1 MSFGEIIVILIVAIL
16 VLGPDKLPEAIVQIA
31 KILKALK
38 RNIDDAKSSIEKEV
52 RINDLKEEAKK
63 YKDEFSSANENI
75 RKKLSFEEFDDLK
88 RDILDKT
95 KVDLTFD
102 SRENSTPSPNEQNP
116 NENQKPK
123 LNPFENQK
131 PKLNPFE
138 NQKPKLN
145 PFENQE
151 KVEK

>member
-1 MSFGEIIVILIVAIL
+1 MSFGEIIVILVVAIL

-31 KILKALK
+31 KILKAVK
-38 RNIDDAKSSIEKEV
+38 RNIDDAKSSIEKEI

-63 YKDEFSSANENI
+63 YKDEFSSTNENI

-102 SRENSTPSPNEQNP
+102 SRDDKVKNNPSGQNLNTEEKPNLS
-116 NENQKPK
+116 K
-123 LNPFENQK
+123 LETQDKNGKIN
-131 PKLNPFE
+131 
-138 NQKPKLN
+138 
-145 PFENQE
+145 
-151 KVEK
+151 V

>member
-1 MSFGEIIVILIVAIL
+1 MSFGEIIVILVVAIL

-31 KILKALK
+31 KILKAVK
-38 RNIDDAKSSIEKEV
+38 RNIDDAKSSIEKEI

-63 YKDEFSSANENI
+63 YKDEFSSTNENI

-102 SRENSTPSPNEQNP
+102 SRDDKVKNNLSGQNLNTEEKPNLS
-116 NENQKPK
+116 K
-123 LNPFENQK
+123 LETQDKNGKIN
-131 PKLNPFE
+131 
-138 NQKPKLN
+138 
-145 PFENQE
+145 
-151 KVEK
+151 V

>member
-52 RINDLKEEAKK
+52 RINDLKEEVKK

-123 LNPFENQK
+123 LNPFENQ
-131 PKLNPFE
+131 
-138 NQKPKLN
+138 
-145 PFENQE
+145 E

>member
-1 MSFGEIIVILIVAIL
+1 MIVILVVAIL

-31 KILKALK
+31 KILKAVK
-38 RNIDDAKSSIEKEV
+38 RNIDDAKSSIEKEI

-63 YKDEFSSANENI
+63 YKDEFSSTNENI

-102 SRENSTPSPNEQNP
+102 SRDDKVKNNLSGQNLNTEEKPNLTRLETQDKNGKI
-116 NENQKPK
+116 N
-123 LNPFENQK
+123 
-131 PKLNPFE
+131 
-138 NQKPKLN
+138 
-145 PFENQE
+145 
-151 KVEK
+151 V

>member
-1 MSFGEIIVILIVAIL
+1 MSFGEIIVILVVAIL

-31 KILKALK
+31 KILKAVK
-38 RNIDDAKSSIEKEV
+38 RNIDDAKSSIEKEI

-63 YKDEFSSANENI
+63 YKDEFSSTNENI

-102 SRENSTPSPNEQNP
+102 SRDDNTKNNLSGQNL
-116 NENQKPK
+116 NTEEK
-123 LNPFENQK
+123 LNLS
-131 PKLNPFE
+131 KLE
-138 NQKPKLN
+138 TQDKT
-145 PFENQE
+145 E
-151 KVEK
+151 K

>member
-116 NENQKPK
+116 NENQKS
-123 LNPFENQK
+123 
-131 PKLNPFE
+131 
-138 NQKPKLN
+138 KLN

>member
-1 MSFGEIIVILIVAIL
+1 MSFGEIIVILVVAIL

-31 KILKALK
+31 KILKAVK
-38 RNIDDAKSSIEKEV
+38 RNIDDAKSSIEKEI

-63 YKDEFSSANENI
+63 YKDEFSSTNENI

-102 SRENSTPSPNEQNP
+102 SRDDKVKNNLSGQNLNAEEKPNLS
-116 NENQKPK
+116 K
-123 LNPFENQK
+123 LETQDKNGKIN
-131 PKLNPFE
+131 
-138 NQKPKLN
+138 
-145 PFENQE
+145 
-151 KVEK
+151 V

>member
-1 MSFGEIIVILIVAIL
+1 MSFGEIIVILVVAIL

-31 KILKALK
+31 KILKAVK
-38 RNIDDAKSSIEKEV
+38 RNIDDAKSSIEKEI

-63 YKDEFSSANENI
+63 YKDEFSSTNENI

-102 SRENSTPSPNEQNP
+102 SRDDKVKNNLSGQNLNTEEKPNLS
-116 NENQKPK
+116 K
-123 LNPFENQK
+123 LETQDK
-131 PKLNPFE
+131 T
-138 NQKPKLN
+138 
-145 PFENQE
+145 E
-151 KVEK
+151 K

>member
-1 MSFGEIIVILIVAIL
+1 MSFGEIIVILVVAIL

-31 KILKALK
+31 KILKAVK
-38 RNIDDAKSSIEKEV
+38 RNIDDAKSSMEKEI

-63 YKDEFSSANENI
+63 YKDEFSSTNENI

-102 SRENSTPSPNEQNP
+102 SRDDKVKNNLSGQNLNTEEKPNLS
-116 NENQKPK
+116 K
-123 LNPFENQK
+123 LETQDKNGKIN
-131 PKLNPFE
+131 
-138 NQKPKLN
+138 
-145 PFENQE
+145 
-151 KVEK
+151 V

>member
-38 RNIDDAKSSIEKEV
+38 RNIDDAKSSIEKEI

-102 SRENSTPSPNEQNP
+102 SRENSTPGPNEQTP

-123 LNPFENQK
+123 LNPFEI
-131 PKLNPFE
+131 
-138 NQKPKLN
+138 
-145 PFENQE
+145 QE

>member
-1 MSFGEIIVILIVAIL
+1 MSFGEIIVILVVAIL

-31 KILKALK
+31 KILKAVK
-38 RNIDDAKSSIEKEV
+38 RNIDDAKSSIEKEI

-63 YKDEFSSANENI
+63 YKDEFSSTNENI

-102 SRENSTPSPNEQNP
+102 SRDDKVKNNLSGQNLNTKEKPNLS
-116 NENQKPK
+116 K
-123 LNPFENQK
+123 LETQDK
-131 PKLNPFE
+131 T
-138 NQKPKLN
+138 
-145 PFENQE
+145 E
-151 KVEK
+151 K

>member
-1 MSFGEIIVILIVAIL
+1 MSFGEIIVILVVAIL

-31 KILKALK
+31 KILKAVK
-38 RNIDDAKSSIEKEV
+38 RNIDDAKSTIEKEI

-63 YKDEFSSANENI
+63 YKDEFSSTNENI

-102 SRENSTPSPNEQNP
+102 SRDDKVKNNLSGQNLNTEEKPNLS
-116 NENQKPK
+116 K
-123 LNPFENQK
+123 LETQDKNGKIN
-131 PKLNPFE
+131 
-138 NQKPKLN
+138 
-145 PFENQE
+145 
-151 KVEK
+151 V

>member
-1 MSFGEIIVILIVAIL
+1 MSFGEIIVILVVAIL

-31 KILKALK
+31 KILKAVK
-38 RNIDDAKSSIEKEV
+38 RNIDDAKSSIEKEI

-63 YKDEFSSANENI
+63 YKDEFSSTNENI

-102 SRENSTPSPNEQNP
+102 SRDDKIKNNLSGQNLNTEEKPNLS
-116 NENQKPK
+116 K
-123 LNPFENQK
+123 LETQDKNGKIN
-131 PKLNPFE
+131 
-138 NQKPKLN
+138 
-145 PFENQE
+145 
-151 KVEK
+151 V

>member
-1 MSFGEIIVILIVAIL
+1 MSFGEIIVILVVAIL

-31 KILKALK
+31 KILKAVK
-38 RNIDDAKSSIEKEV
+38 RNIDDAKSSIEKEI

-63 YKDEFSSANENI
+63 YKDEFSSTNENI

-102 SRENSTPSPNEQNP
+102 SRDDNVKNNLSRQNL
-116 NENQKPK
+116 NTEKKSNLSK
-123 LNPFENQK
+123 LETQDK
-131 PKLNPFE
+131 T
-138 NQKPKLN
+138 
-145 PFENQE
+145 E
-151 KVEK
+151 K

>member
-1 MSFGEIIVILIVAIL
+1 GEIIVILIVAIL

-38 RNIDDAKSSIEKEV
+38 RNIDDAKSSIEKEI

-123 LNPFENQK
+123 LNPFENQ
-131 PKLNPFE
+131 
-138 NQKPKLN
+138 
-145 PFENQE
+145 E

>member
-1 MSFGEIIVILIVAIL
+1 MSFGEIIVILVIAIL

-31 KILKALK
+31 KILKAVK
-38 RNIDDAKSSIEKEV
+38 RNIDDAKSSIEKEI

-63 YKDEFSSANENI
+63 YKDEFSSTNENI

-102 SRENSTPSPNEQNP
+102 SRDDKVKNNLSGQNLNTEEKPNLS
-116 NENQKPK
+116 K
-123 LNPFENQK
+123 LETQDK
-131 PKLNPFE
+131 T
-138 NQKPKLN
+138 
-145 PFENQE
+145 E
-151 KVEK
+151 K

>member
-1 MSFGEIIVILIVAIL
+1 MSFGEIIVILVVAIL

-31 KILKALK
+31 KILKAVK
-38 RNIDDAKSSIEKEV
+38 RNIDDAKSSIEKEI

-63 YKDEFSSANENI
+63 YKDEFSSTNENI

-102 SRENSTPSPNEQNP
+102 SRDDNTKNNLSGQNLNTKEKPNPS
-116 NENQKPK
+116 K
-123 LNPFENQK
+123 LETQDK
-131 PKLNPFE
+131 T
-138 NQKPKLN
+138 
-145 PFENQE
+145 E
-151 KVEK
+151 K

>member
-1 MSFGEIIVILIVAIL
+1 MSFGEIIVILVVAIL

-31 KILKALK
+31 KILKAIK
-38 RNIDDAKSSIEKEV
+38 HNIDDAKSSIEKEI

-63 YKDEFSSANENI
+63 YKDEFSSTNENI

-102 SRENSTPSPNEQNP
+102 SKDDNTKNNLSGQNLNTEEKPNLS
-116 NENQKPK
+116 K
-123 LNPFENQK
+123 LKAQDK
-131 PKLNPFE
+131 T
-138 NQKPKLN
+138 
-145 PFENQE
+145 E
-151 KVEK
+151 K

>member
-1 MSFGEIIVILIVAIL
+1 MSFGEIIVILVVAIL

-31 KILKALK
+31 KILKAIK
-38 RNIDDAKSSIEKEV
+38 HNIDDAKSSIEKEI

-63 YKDEFSSANENI
+63 YKDEFLSTNENI

-102 SRENSTPSPNEQNP
+102 SKDDNVKNNLSGQNLNTEEKPNLS
-116 NENQKPK
+116 K
-123 LNPFENQK
+123 LKAQDK
-131 PKLNPFE
+131 T
-138 NQKPKLN
+138 
-145 PFENQE
+145 E
-151 KVEK
+151 K

>member
-1 MSFGEIIVILIVAIL
+1 MSFGEIIVILVVAIL

-31 KILKALK
+31 KILKAVK
-38 RNIDDAKSSIEKEV
+38 RNIDDAKSSIEKEI

-63 YKDEFSSANENI
+63 YKDEFSSTNEDI

-102 SRENSTPSPNEQNP
+102 SRDDKVKNNLSGQNLNTEEKPNLS
-116 NENQKPK
+116 K
-123 LNPFENQK
+123 LETQDKNGKIN
-131 PKLNPFE
+131 
-138 NQKPKLN
+138 
-145 PFENQE
+145 
-151 KVEK
+151 V

>member
-38 RNIDDAKSSIEKEV
+38 RNIDDVKSSIEKEI

-102 SRENSTPSPNEQNP
+102 SRENSTPGPNEQTP

-123 LNPFENQK
+123 LNPFEI
-131 PKLNPFE
+131 
-138 NQKPKLN
+138 
-145 PFENQE
+145 QE

>member
-1 MSFGEIIVILIVAIL
+1 MSFGEIIVILVVAIL

-31 KILKALK
+31 KILKAVK
-38 RNIDDAKSSIEKEV
+38 RNIDDAKSSIEKEI

-63 YKDEFSSANENI
+63 YKDEFSSTNENI

-102 SRENSTPSPNEQNP
+102 SRDDNTKNNLSGQNLNTEEKPNLS
-116 NENQKPK
+116 K
-123 LNPFENQK
+123 LETQDK
-131 PKLNPFE
+131 A
-138 NQKPKLN
+138 
-145 PFENQE
+145 E
-151 KVEK
+151 K

>member
-1 MSFGEIIVILIVAIL
+1 MSFGEIIVILVVAIL

-31 KILKALK
+31 KILKAVK
-38 RNIDDAKSSIEKEV
+38 RNIDDAKSSIEKEI

-63 YKDEFSSANENI
+63 YKDEFSSTNENI

-102 SRENSTPSPNEQNP
+102 SRDDNVKNNLSGQNLNTEEKPNLS
-116 NENQKPK
+116 K
-123 LNPFENQK
+123 LETQDK
-131 PKLNPFE
+131 T
-138 NQKPKLN
+138 
-145 PFENQE
+145 E
-151 KVEK
+151 K